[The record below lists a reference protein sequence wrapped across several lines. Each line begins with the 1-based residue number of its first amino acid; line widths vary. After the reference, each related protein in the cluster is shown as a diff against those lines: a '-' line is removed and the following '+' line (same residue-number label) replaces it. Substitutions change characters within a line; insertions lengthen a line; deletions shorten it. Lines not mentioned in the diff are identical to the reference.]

1 MADVAGR
8 RLRLCP
14 VAFLGTFPLVGPVV
28 KIDCHVDAGPVVLRL
43 ISAVPLQDVFGPG
56 FFCQEVPGVNLSAMN
71 ACQKAANADG
81 ERFEQRGL
89 PFPVFADDQVKALP
103 EGELTMFNSFEIMDD
118 DFLDVHGFTPLQALI
133 RAFAEDDGFDGLEQ
147 VHEVDPDGPVAD
159 VPGVHGD
166 AFFVGGVAAAAGLP
180 HAGDAGQDHAVLA
193 EVFAVALD
201 LGRDDGP
208 RAYEAHVAADDV
220 PELRELVEAGL
231 AQEGAELRDA
241 RVVLE
246 LEVGFP
252 FLTGLGVLGEVFLE
266 GLLSVRDHGLEL
278 VAREEPAVLADA
290 LVREDDVAFVVDGDD
305 EDEAHQDWRDDDAAA
320 DGADEVEH
328 ALDGAVAA
336 AREVVFHRE
345 HENLFAEEG
354 LRLDAGHRGADEVG
368 HEGDALHVG
377 LNLLDEV
384 LQGFFLEARG
394 RDDDVLDARV
404 AHDALR
410 VFHFTIKQEFL

>member
-1 MADVAGR
+1 MDPSIR
-8 RLRLCP
+8 
-14 VAFLGTFPLVGPVV
+14 TF
-28 KIDCHVDAGPVVLRL
+28 
-43 ISAVPLQDVFGPG
+43 
-56 FFCQEVPGVNLSAMN
+56 
-71 ACQKAANADG
+71 AN
-81 ERFEQRGL
+81 EYSFNRFEQ
-89 PFPVFADDQVKALP
+89 
-103 EGELTMFNSFEIMDD
+103 
-118 DFLDVHGFTPLQALI
+118 VHKVYPY
-133 RAFAEDDGFDGLEQ
+133 
-147 VHEVDPDGPVAD
+147 GPVAD

-193 EVFAVALD
+193 EVFAVALN
-201 LGRDDGP
+201 LSRDDGP
-208 RAYEAHVAADDV
+208 RAYEAHVATDDV

-231 AQEGAELRDA
+231 AEEGAEFRDA

-252 FLTGLGVLGEVFLE
+252 FLTGLGVLCEVFLE
-266 GLLSVRDHGLEL
+266 GLLGVRDHGLEF

-305 EDEAHQDWRDDDAAA
+305 KDKAHQNRRDNDAAA

-345 HENLFAEEG
+345 HEDLFAEEG
-354 LRLDAGHRGADEVG
+354 LRLDAGHRSADEVG

-377 LNLLDEV
+377 LDLLDEV
-384 LQGFFLEARG
+384 LQGFFFEARG